1 MKAPHFTSTAFFIW
15 GGLLTWAAYF
25 LFVYVFAAVACA
37 RRFAHL
43 SVAGLP
49 VVSLV
54 TGIATVIALGITVAL
69 TRFATQR
76 LAATSAFARFL
87 ALALGA
93 LAVICILWVALPS
106 LVLHRSC

>member
-1 MKAPHFTSTAFFIW
+1 VKAPRFTSTTFLIW

-37 RRFAHL
+37 RHFANL
-43 SVAGLP
+43 SVVGLP
-49 VVSLV
+49 IVSLV
-54 TGIATVIALGITVAL
+54 TGASTVIALGATIAL
-69 TRFATQR
+69 TRFATRR